1 MTELKNKKSLTTL
14 LLKYKYSVIIGL
26 LSLTVV
32 DLCQL
37 SIPIII
43 QKVVDT
49 LTLENSSF
57 SDLNKYAVYILII
70 AALMSVFRFGW
81 RYFLMGASRKLEQ
94 SLRNEFFAHLQSLDF
109 DFFNK
114 RKIGDLMAHTVNDI
128 ETIRMACGLGMIIA
142 YDGIF
147 LLIFIMIAMLYIS
160 PELTLYAFIP
170 FPILGLVIYRFGRFI
185 EAGFTRVQRSFSE
198 LTESARKPISGIKVV
213 KAFVSEN
220 DEQKKFEHSSSD
232 YLYNNLRL
240 IKVWAFFQPLI
251 TLIAGI
257 AIVIFIWL
265 GGIKTITMD
274 ITLGDFAAILVYLT
288 MLSWPMMALAWAYDL
303 IKRATASLNR
313 INEVF
318 SIKPK
323 PEEPPAQSEIILKG
337 DIEFR
342 NLSFSYN
349 GKKALDNLNLKIP
362 QGSTFGITGR
372 TASGKTT
379 LIELL
384 MKIPDV
390 PSEKIFIN
398 GTDLAGISKSNLRKE
413 VIYIPQETTVFSG
426 TIKDNI
432 TFMKPGIEQDEIDRV
447 TKITEI
453 YDEILGFP
461 KGFDT
466 RVGERGLSLSGGQRQ
481 RIALARAILFKP
493 EILILDDVL
502 SSLDLRTEKL
512 ALQNIVREMS
522 GKTLIAVSS
531 RVPSISG
538 FSQIA
543 VFESGR
549 LIEKGRHSKLMANSG
564 IYASLYNIQTIQ

>member
-1 MTELKNKKSLTTL
+1 MTEQSHKKSLRTL
-14 LLKYKYSVIIGL
+14 LLKYKYSVIAGL
-26 LSLTVV
+26 LALTVV

-37 SIPIII
+37 SVPIII
-43 QKVVDT
+43 QRVVDT
-49 LTLENSSF
+49 LTTEDSTY
-57 SDLNKYAVYILII
+57 SDLNKYAVYILIL
-70 AALMSVFRFGW
+70 AALMSLFRFGW

-170 FPILGLVIYRFGRFI
+170 FPLLGLIIYRFGRFI
-185 EAGFTRVQRSFSE
+185 EAGFTRIQESFSE
-198 LTESARKPISGIKVV
+198 LTESARTAISGIKVL
-213 KAFVSEN
+213 KAYVAED
-220 DEQKKFEHSSSD
+220 DEKKKFEKSSSD
-232 YLYNNLRL
+232 YLDKNLRL
-240 IKVWAFFQPLI
+240 IKVWTFFQPLI

-265 GGIKTITMD
+265 GGIKTITTE
-274 ITLGDFAAILVYLT
+274 ISLGDFAAMLVYLT

-318 SIKPK
+318 AVKPK
-323 PEEPPAQSEIILKG
+323 PENLPALGDFKLDG

-349 GKKALDNLNLKIP
+349 GKKALDNLNLTIP
-362 QGSTFGITGR
+362 KGSKFGITGR

-379 LIELL
+379 LIELI
-384 MKIPDV
+384 MKIPPV
-390 PSEKIFIN
+390 PESQIFIN
-398 GTDLAGISKSNLRKE
+398 GTDLADINKNSLRKQ

-426 TIKDNI
+426 TVRDNI
-432 TFMKPGIEQDEIDRV
+432 TFMKPDIDQAEIERV
-447 TKITEI
+447 VKIAEI
-453 YDEILGFP
+453 YDDIKNFP
-461 KGFDT
+461 EGFDT

-512 ALQNIVREMS
+512 ALANIVREMK
-522 GKTLIAVSS
+522 GRTLIAVSS

-543 VFESGR
+543 VFDGGR
-549 LIEKGRHSKLMANSG
+549 LIETGNHSGLMSNDG
-564 IYASLYNIQTIQ
+564 IYASLYKIQTIR

>member
-1 MTELKNKKSLTTL
+1 MTEASNKKSLTTL
-14 LLKYKYSVIIGL
+14 LLKYKYSVIAGL
-26 LSLTVV
+26 IALTVV

-37 SIPIII
+37 SVPIII
-43 QKVVDT
+43 QRVVDT
-49 LTLENSSF
+49 LTEENSTY
-57 SDLNKYAVYILII
+57 SDLNKYAVYILIL
-70 AALMSVFRFGW
+70 AALMSLFRFGW

-109 DFFNK
+109 DFFNN
-114 RKIGDLMAHTVNDI
+114 RKTGDLMAHTVNDI

-147 LLIFIMIAMLYIS
+147 LLVFIMIAMLYIS

-170 FPILGLVIYRFGRFI
+170 FPILGLIIYRFGSFI
-185 EAGFTRVQRSFSE
+185 EAGFTRIQQSFSE
-198 LTESARKPISGIKVV
+198 LTESARGAVSAIKVI
-213 KAFVSEN
+213 KAYVSED
-220 DEQKKFEHSSSD
+220 DEKKKFDASSSD
-232 YLYNNLRL
+232 YLDKNLKL
-240 IKVWAFFQPLI
+240 IKIWAFFQPLI

-257 AIVIFIWL
+257 AIVVFIWF
-265 GGIKTITMD
+265 GGIKTITFD
-274 ITLGDFAAILVYLT
+274 ISLGNFAAMLVYLT

-318 SIKPK
+318 AVKPT
-323 PEEPPAQSEIILKG
+323 PEKVEGLEDYKLNG

-342 NLSFSYN
+342 NLTFSYN
-349 GKKALDNLNLKIP
+349 GKKALDGLNLVIP
-362 QGSTFGITGR
+362 KGSTFGITGR

-379 LIELL
+379 LIELI
-384 MKIPDV
+384 MKIPPV
-390 PSEKIFIN
+390 PEQSIFIN
-398 GTDLAGISKSNLRKE
+398 GNDLSGISKNSLRKQI
-413 VIYIPQETTVFSG
+413 IYIPQETTVFSG
-426 TIKDNI
+426 TVRDNI
-432 TFMKPGIEQDEIDRV
+432 TFMKPDISQAEIERV
-447 TKITEI
+447 AKIAEI
-453 YDEILGFP
+453 YDDIADFPDGFE
-461 KGFDT
+461 T

-502 SSLDLRTEKL
+502 SSLDLKTEKL
-512 ALQNIVREMS
+512 ALQNIVDEMR

-538 FSQIA
+538 FNQIA

-549 LIEKGRHSKLMANSG
+549 LIEKGNHNELMANEA
-564 IYASLYNIQTIQ
+564 IYASLYNIQTIK

>member
-1 MTELKNKKSLTTL
+1 MTETSNKKSLTTL
-14 LLKYKYSVIIGL
+14 LLKYKYSVIAGL
-26 LSLTVV
+26 IALTVV

-37 SIPIII
+37 SVPIII
-43 QKVVDT
+43 QRVVDT
-49 LTLENSSF
+49 LTEENSTY
-57 SDLNKYAVYILII
+57 SDLNKYAVYILIL
-70 AALMSVFRFGW
+70 AALMSLFRFGW

-94 SLRNEFFAHLQSLDF
+94 SLRNEFFSHLQSLDF

-114 RKIGDLMAHTVNDI
+114 RKTGDLMAHTVNDI

-170 FPILGLVIYRFGRFI
+170 FPILGLIIYRFGRFI
-185 EAGFTRVQRSFSE
+185 ETGFTKIQNSFSQ
-198 LTESARKPISGIKVV
+198 LTESARGAVSAIKVI
-213 KAFVSEN
+213 KAYVAED
-220 DEQKKFEHSSSD
+220 DEKKKFEASSSD
-232 YLYNNLRL
+232 YLDKNLKL
-240 IKVWAFFQPLI
+240 IKIWAFFQPLI

-257 AIVIFIWL
+257 AIVVFIWL
-265 GGIKTITMD
+265 GGIKTITFD
-274 ITLGDFAAILVYLT
+274 ITLGNFAAMLVYLT

-318 SIKPK
+318 AVKPT
-323 PEEPPAQSEIILKG
+323 PEKVEGLKDFQLNG
-337 DIEFR
+337 DIEFK

-349 GKKALDNLNLKIP
+349 GKKALDGLNLVIP
-362 QGSTFGITGR
+362 KGSTFGITGR

-379 LIELL
+379 LIELI
-384 MKIPDV
+384 MKIPRV
-390 PSEKIFIN
+390 PEQSIFIN
-398 GTDLAGISKSNLRKE
+398 GNDLSGISKNSLRRQI
-413 VIYIPQETTVFSG
+413 IYIPQETTVFSG
-426 TIKDNI
+426 TVRDNI
-432 TFMKPGIEQDEIDRV
+432 TFMKPDISQAEIERV
-447 TKITEI
+447 TKIAEI
-453 YDEILGFP
+453 YDDITSFPDGFE
-461 KGFDT
+461 T

-512 ALQNIVREMS
+512 ALQNIVDDMR

-538 FSQIA
+538 FNQIA

-549 LIEKGRHSKLMANSG
+549 LIEKGSHNELMANEA
-564 IYASLYNIQTIQ
+564 IYASLYNIQTIK

>member
-1 MTELKNKKSLTTL
+1 MSDLSNKKSLTAL
-14 LLKYKYSVIIGL
+14 LLKYKYSVIVGF
-26 LSLTVV
+26 LSLTIV

-43 QKVVDT
+43 QKVVNI
-49 LTLENSSF
+49 LTLEDSTYT
-57 SDLNKYAVYILII
+57 DLNKYALYILLI

-94 SLRNEFFAHLQSLDF
+94 SLRNEFFNHLQSLDF
-109 DFFNK
+109 DFFDK

-142 YDGIF
+142 YDGVF
-147 LLIFIMIAMLYIS
+147 LLIFIMIAMFYIS
-160 PELTLYAFIP
+160 PELTLYAFMP

-185 EAGFTRVQRSFSE
+185 EARFGKVQQSFSQ
-198 LTESARKPISGIKVV
+198 LTESARQAISGIKVV
-213 KAFVSEN
+213 KAFVVEQ
-220 DEQKKFEHSSSD
+220 DEKKKFEISSND
-232 YLYNNLRL
+232 YLNQNLSL
-240 IKVWAFFQPLI
+240 IKIWAFFQPFI
-251 TLIAGI
+251 TFIAGI
-257 AIVIFIWL
+257 ATVIFIWL
-265 GGIKTITMD
+265 GGAKTITMD

-313 INEVF
+313 INDIF
-318 SIKPK
+318 SIKPR
-323 PEEPPAQSEIILKG
+323 PEQLPMLSDFKLNG

-349 GKKALDNLNLKIP
+349 GKKALDNLTLTIP

-390 PSEKIFIN
+390 PREKIFIN
-398 GTDLAGISKSNLRKE
+398 GTDLANISKNNLRKK

-432 TFMKPGIEQDEIDRV
+432 TFMKPDIDQAEIDRV

-453 YDEILGFP
+453 YDEILNFP
-461 KGFDT
+461 DGFDT

-502 SSLDLRTEKL
+502 SSLDFRTEKL
-512 ALQNIVREMS
+512 ALQNIVSEMS
-522 GKTLIAVSS
+522 GKTFIAVSS
-531 RVPSISG
+531 RVPSICG
-538 FSQIA
+538 FNKIA
-543 VFESGR
+543 VFDSGR
-549 LIEKGRHSKLMANSG
+549 LVETGNHAELMSRQG
-564 IYASLYNIQTIQ
+564 IYASLYKIQTIQ